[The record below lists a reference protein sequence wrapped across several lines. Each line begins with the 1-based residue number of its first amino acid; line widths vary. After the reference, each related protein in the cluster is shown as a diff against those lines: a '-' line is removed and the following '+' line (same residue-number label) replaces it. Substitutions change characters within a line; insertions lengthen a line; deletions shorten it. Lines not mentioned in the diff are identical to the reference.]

1 MPAPVLMSAVG
12 EGGCPA
18 RQPCESAAEGPGE
31 RHLGVASVG
40 DGCGAPCSPLPRTA
54 HPRAAHLTQ
63 AQPGAGRGPGRR
75 AGGESHTH
83 THTHTYAHI
92 YTCTHAHI
100 AVTCTLTHARLRTH
114 ACTHSH
120 TDTCTQTHLRSAV
133 HATHT
138 CIHTHAHVHVCRHA
152 YAHTDFFRGN
162 ACFNGE
168 RDHGETADLWKPRA
182 LRYSV
187 PLVG

>member
-40 DGCGAPCSPLPRTA
+40 DGYGAPCSPLPRTA

-63 AQPGAGRGPGRR
+63 AQPGVGRGPGRR

-114 ACTHSH
+114 ACTHTFAH
-120 TDTCTQTHLRSAV
+120 RHMRTNTSAQ
-133 HATHT
+133 
-138 CIHTHAHVHVCRHA
+138 CSPCDAHVHTYTRTHA
-152 YAHTDFFRGN
+152 RVQ
-162 ACFNGE
+162 ACICP
-168 RDHGETADLWKPRA
+168 HGLLSWKCLLQWRT
-182 LRYSV
+182 
-187 PLVG
+187 

>member
-31 RHLGVASVG
+31 GHLGVASVG

-83 THTHTYAHI
+83 THTHTCTHI
-92 YTCTHAHI
+92 HVHTRTHCSHVYTDTCTSTH
-100 AVTCTLTHARLRTH
+100 TCM
-114 ACTHSH
+114 H
-120 TDTCTQTHLRSAV
+120 TYTCTQTHLRSAV

>member
-54 HPRAAHLTQ
+54 HPRGGTPNSGPAWGGTRAR
-63 AQPGAGRGPGRR
+63 PAGRGR
-75 AGGESHTH
+75 ESHTH
-83 THTHTYAHI
+83 AYTHICTHIHVHTRTHCSHVYTDTCTSTHTCMHTY
-92 YTCTHAHI
+92 
-100 AVTCTLTHARLRTH
+100 
-114 ACTHSH
+114 
-120 TDTCTQTHLRSAV
+120 TCTQTHLRSAV

-138 CIHTHAHVHVCRHA
+138 YIHTHAHVHVCRHA

-187 PLVG
+187 PLVD

>member
-83 THTHTYAHI
+83 AYTHICTHIHVHTRTHCSHVYTDTCTSTHTCMHTY
-92 YTCTHAHI
+92 
-100 AVTCTLTHARLRTH
+100 
-114 ACTHSH
+114 
-120 TDTCTQTHLRSAV
+120 TCTQTHLRSAV

>member
-54 HPRAAHLTQ
+54 HPRAARLTQ
-63 AQPGAGRGPGRR
+63 AQPGAGRGPSRR

-114 ACTHSH
+114 ACTHTFAHRHMH
-120 TDTCTQTHLRSAV
+120 TNTSAQ
-133 HATHT
+133 
-138 CIHTHAHVHVCRHA
+138 CSPCDAHVHTYTRTHIQFISGKCS
-152 YAHTDFFRGN
+152 YIIINSLLCIFFFLYR
-162 ACFNGE
+162 
-168 RDHGETADLWKPRA
+168 T
-182 LRYSV
+182 SIT
-187 PLVG
+187 